1 MEKQEEKKQ
10 TLGLELSSI
19 SLRSWKKKEEEKKTP
34 PFIES
39 GDGSHNLVN

>member
-34 PFIES
+34 FIES